1 MRWKV
6 DDEKD
11 EKVGTTILAT
21 QWNFPF
27 PITPATGISTATTQ
41 HPQCLQCMCQI
52 QPPLNIL
59 KSNLPLRKA
68 GKAPV
73 KSTEF

>member
-11 EKVGTTILAT
+11 EKAGTTTLAT

-27 PITPATGISTATTQ
+27 PITPAIGICTATTQ

-52 QPPLNIL
+52 
-59 KSNLPLRKA
+59 
-68 GKAPV
+68 
-73 KSTEF
+73 